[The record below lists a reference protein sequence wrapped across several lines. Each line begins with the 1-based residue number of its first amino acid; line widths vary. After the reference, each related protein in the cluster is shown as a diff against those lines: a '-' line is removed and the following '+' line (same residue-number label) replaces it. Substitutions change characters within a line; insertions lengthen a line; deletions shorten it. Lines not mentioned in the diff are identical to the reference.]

1 MEKLG
6 IVVMPTLLLVKDRKA
21 IHHIRGFDEL
31 GGTEDFSSAE
41 LGYVLGQHGILD
53 PSDDEDISDEV
64 FKMKG
69 VNSLRINKGARRGY
83 HYGDEEFD

>member
-6 IVVMPTLLLVKDRKA
+6 IVIMPTLLLVKNRKA
-21 IHHIRGFDEL
+21 IHHIQGFDEV
-31 GGTEDFSSAE
+31 GGTEDFSATA
-41 LGYVLGQHGILD
+41 LAYVLGQHGIID
-53 PSDDEDISDEV
+53 PSDDEDASEEI

-69 VNSLRINKGARRGY
+69 VNSIRLNKGARRGY